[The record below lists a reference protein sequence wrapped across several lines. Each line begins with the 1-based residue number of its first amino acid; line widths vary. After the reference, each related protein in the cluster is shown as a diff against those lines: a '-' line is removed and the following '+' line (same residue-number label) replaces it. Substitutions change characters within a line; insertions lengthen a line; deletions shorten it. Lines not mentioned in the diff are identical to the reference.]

1 MDRMISDEEVIE
13 IGRKLKALREKRGL
27 TQQEFADELYW
38 DVSSYQIIESG
49 KALMTLDKA
58 VQIHRNYD
66 VDLNYFVAD
75 DLYDEDDVLK
85 QIVANAS
92 KEKTARLM
100 IRLFEYFIRLLKS
113 LGTRIKV
120 VFVYS
125 VPYAVLFAP

>member
-1 MDRMISDEEVIE
+1 MDRMISDEEVRE

-38 DVSSYQIIESG
+38 DVSSYQKIESG

-75 DLYDEDDVLK
+75 DAYDEEDVLK
-85 QIVANAS
+85 QIVANAP
-92 KEKTARLM
+92 KERTARMM
-100 IRLFEYFIRLLKS
+100 IRLLEYFICLLKS
-113 LGTRIKV
+113 DLKE
-120 VFVYS
+120 
-125 VPYAVLFAP
+125 